1 MTAKRWWDAA
11 VAVTLA
17 LLLALTWLWIPQA
30 TLAERVQGSLGLVG
44 IAVVYVV
51 LARAIVERMALTV
64 RVVAVVVLGTIM
76 LAVATSAIPTLASA
90 QVLLHPLTWVIV
102 GTRRQAIVGSGLI
115 AVGAFVGLSAAGS
128 WLPGEMLSALFT
140 AALSFAFSIVI
151 GTWISAIAEQ
161 SEERGRLLA
170 ELGDARAQLARLSH
184 EQGAAAERE
193 RLSREIHDTLA
204 QSLAGLVILTERA
217 ARQAETGD
225 AVASAKTI
233 RTVEDAAREALAES
247 RALVAH
253 WASVPDE
260 PALGTA
266 LARLVDRFR
275 TSTGLPIDLR
285 YDDGEV
291 RLDRESQVV
300 LLRCLQEGL
309 SNVQRHARAEHVHV
323 AVGADGNDEIVMT
336 IADDGVGFDTTAT
349 RNGFGLDGMRERTDL
364 AGGSFEVDS
373 RVAGS
378 TVLTIRLPASEVTH
392 DSRAA
397 R

>member
-11 VAVTLA
+11 VSVTLA
-17 LLLALTWLWIPQA
+17 LLLALTWLWVPQA
-30 TLAERVQGSLGLVG
+30 TLAERVQGSVGLIG
-44 IAVVYVV
+44 IGVIYVA
-51 LARAIVERMALTV
+51 LARAIVDRMILTV
-64 RVVAVVVLGTIM
+64 RVVAVVALGTIM
-76 LAVATSAIPTLASA
+76 LAVATSAVPTLASA
-90 QVLLHPLTWVIV
+90 QVLLHPLTWVLV
-102 GTRRQAIVGSGLI
+102 ATRRQAIVGSGLI
-115 AVGAFVGLSAAGS
+115 AVGAFVGLSTAGS
-128 WLPGEMLSALFT
+128 WLPGETLSAFFT
-140 AALSFAFSIVI
+140 ALLSFAFSVVI
-151 GTWISAIAEQ
+151 GTWISVIAEQ

-247 RALVAH
+247 RALVAQ

-275 TSTGLPIDLR
+275 TSTGLPIDLC
-285 YDDGEV
+285 YDDREV

-323 AVGADGNDEIVMT
+323 AVGAGGNEEIVMT

-373 RVAGS
+373 HVTGS